1 MRGWQ
6 AGQGRKSPQDSFKY
20 LGTLNWGSV
29 YFELSFLHRGN
40 LLPGFYSD
48 PLLMLIEESYAV
60 KLEGH
65 LRGPAPFLQPLVQP
79 LKHPHHQKAASSAF
93 HRLGCTQ
100 LVTYRVSFD
109 PYNKFNDLYY

>member
-1 MRGWQ
+1 
-6 AGQGRKSPQDSFKY
+6 
-20 LGTLNWGSV
+20 
-29 YFELSFLHRGN
+29 
-40 LLPGFYSD
+40 
-48 PLLMLIEESYAV
+48 MLIEESYAV

-93 HRLGCTQ
+93 HGLGCTQ